1 LVWINP
7 VTGEKAFQVHG
18 LAARKIFLR
27 SSVDESP
34 TVIDDVVAIRSF
46 LHSIQ
51 TRILRP
57 EYIWLPEVEEGD
69 IVMWDNYGTFH
80 TAVDY
85 PVEKYGPRTMHQ
97 ANIGASKGPVGPVPI
112 PAVG

>member
-1 LVWINP
+1 MNP

-18 LAARKIFLR
+18 LAARKLFLR
-27 SSVDESP
+27 SSTSEP
-34 TVIDDVVAIRSF
+34 PKVIDDVVAIRSF
-46 LHSIQ
+46 LHDIQ
-51 TRILRP
+51 TRVLRP

-85 PVEKYGPRTMHQ
+85 PLEKYGPRTMHQ
-97 ANIGASKGPVGPVPI
+97 ANVGASRGPVGPVPI
-112 PAVG
+112 PAC